1 MSKPKARI
9 SFTVDG
15 KKCSAAPG
23 QTILQAAKDN
33 GIYIPALCRWEG
45 FKPAGACRVCT
56 VRVGGRYMAACTQPV
71 TDGMAVENDV
81 PDLQDMR
88 KALIEMLFVEG
99 NHMCPT
105 CEKSGNCELQAL
117 AYRFLMLVPRFPFQF
132 PARRVEPAGKKILLE
147 HNRCIKCLRCVRGVR
162 TRDNK
167 AVFGTLRRSR
177 DKKNLRGPSPGLRL
191 DGQTGPAGHG
201 PVPGRLHPEEGSR
214 LRRPHRP
221 AEVRQG
227 TNRQRRRKSPRLRRI
242 P

>member
-1 MSKPKARI
+1 MSKPKALI
-9 SFTVDG
+9 SFTIDG

-33 GIYIPALCRWEG
+33 GVYIPALCRWEG

-177 DKKNLRGPSPGLRL
+177 DKKISVDHVLASALTDKQARQAMDRC
-191 DGQTGPAGHG
+191 
-201 PVPGRLHPEEGSR
+201 PVGSI
-214 LRRPHRP
+214 LKK
-221 AEVRQG
+221 EVG
-227 TNRQRRRKSPRLRRI
+227 FAVPVGRRKYDKEPIGSDVEKARG
-242 P
+242 